1 MREREEKK
9 KQIFRTLENFENQTD
24 ADLSVEF
31 YPEPYCTVYNSF
43 DNICFEDSLLELF
56 AQNGKLTRDM
66 IESIETSQDIL
77 DKINDETNQ
86 YSGLYSVVKDFQSLV
101 GGIEYDN
108 KGNLLKGID
117 KKTVRR

>member
-1 MREREEKK
+1 
-9 KQIFRTLENFENQTD
+9 
-24 ADLSVEF
+24 
-31 YPEPYCTVYNSF
+31 
-43 DNICFEDSLLELF
+43 
-56 AQNGKLTRDM
+56 M

-108 KGNLLKGID
+108 KGNLLKSID
-117 KKTVRR
+117 KKSVKSAAVATLAKARALMTKMRVTIGHL